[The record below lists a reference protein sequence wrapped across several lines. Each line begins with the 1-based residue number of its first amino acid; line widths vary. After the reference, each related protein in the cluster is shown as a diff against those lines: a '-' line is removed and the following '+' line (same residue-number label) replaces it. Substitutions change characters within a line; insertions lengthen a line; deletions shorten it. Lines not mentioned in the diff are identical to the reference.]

1 MLNQFK
7 KKTQKSS
14 LPCNLVSGVRK
25 VNVSRNKDGPHL
37 LLFCPLQ
44 LQPPDWQ
51 LASQPLNVCAPP
63 GPRAKWG
70 GRQPGPYRPGLRPPS
85 SSWVPAPTPPPQPPA
100 IHSVPPIIPPRASF
114 LVLGV
119 PTPTSHS
126 VPSPPHSPP
135 QIVPHRGCRPHP
147 NGCSLLSMSLEQFS
161 QWKDVLSHS
170 RCQLRG
176 QQNSGSWTHGAHF
189 LLTSDED
196 AWSQWR

>member
-1 MLNQFK
+1 M
-7 KKTQKSS
+7 
-14 LPCNLVSGVRK
+14 
-25 VNVSRNKDGPHL
+25 NVSRNKDGPHL

-85 SSWVPAPTPPPQPPA
+85 SSWVPATTHPPHPKPFTQSPRSFPPGPPSSFWVSPPQP
-100 IHSVPPIIPPRASF
+100 F
-114 LVLGV
+114 
-119 PTPTSHS
+119 TQY
-126 VPSPPHSPP
+126 PPHSPP
-135 QIVPHRGCRPHP
+135 QIVPHRGCQPHP

-176 QQNSGSWTHGAHF
+176 QQNSGSWTHGTHF

-196 AWSQWR
+196 A

>member
-63 GPRAKWG
+63 GPSTKWG

-85 SSWVPAPTPPPQPPA
+85 SSWVPATTPPPHPKPFTQSPRSFPPG
-100 IHSVPPIIPPRASF
+100 PPSSSW
-114 LVLGV
+114 V
-119 PTPTSHS
+119 
-126 VPSPPHSPP
+126 SPP
-135 QIVPHRGCRPHP
+135 QPVTQYPPPPTPRHRSFPTGAAGPTP
-147 NGCSLLSMSLEQFS
+147 MGAAFS
-161 QWKDVLSHS
+161 P
-170 RCQLRG
+170 
-176 QQNSGSWTHGAHF
+176 
-189 LLTSDED
+189 
-196 AWSQWR
+196 

>member
-85 SSWVPAPTPPPQPPA
+85 SSWVPATTPPPPPQA

-114 LVLGV
+114 FVLGV
-119 PTPTSHS
+119 PTPAIHS
-126 VPSPPHSPP
+126 VPAPPLPATDRSPQGLPAPP
-135 QIVPHRGCRPHP
+135 QWVQP
-147 NGCSLLSMSLEQFS
+147 SLHEP
-161 QWKDVLSHS
+161 
-170 RCQLRG
+170 
-176 QQNSGSWTHGAHF
+176 
-189 LLTSDED
+189 
-196 AWSQWR
+196 

>member
-100 IHSVPPIIPPRASF
+100 IHSVPLIIPRRASF
-114 LVLGV
+114 LVLGARHNPPNPGCPHPSHSLSTRP
-119 PTPTSHS
+119 PTPRHRSFPTGAAG
-126 VPSPPHSPP
+126 PTPMGAAFSP
-135 QIVPHRGCRPHP
+135 
-147 NGCSLLSMSLEQFS
+147 
-161 QWKDVLSHS
+161 
-170 RCQLRG
+170 
-176 QQNSGSWTHGAHF
+176 
-189 LLTSDED
+189 
-196 AWSQWR
+196 

>member
-1 MLNQFK
+1 MGHTSYFSALSNY
-7 KKTQKSS
+7 S
-14 LPCNLVSGVRK
+14 LQIGNWHPSPSMSVLLLDPAPSGVGG
-25 VNVSRNKDGPHL
+25 NLDPTDLGSGL
-37 LLFCPLQ
+37 LP
-44 LQPPDWQ
+44 
-51 LASQPLNVCAPP
+51 
-63 GPRAKWG
+63 
-70 GRQPGPYRPGLRPPS
+70 RPGC
-85 SSWVPAPTPPPQPPA
+85 PPQPSPRPQA

-126 VPSPPHSPP
+126 VPPPHSPP

-176 QQNSGSWTHGAHF
+176 QQNSGSWTHGTHF

>member
-1 MLNQFK
+1 M
-7 KKTQKSS
+7 
-14 LPCNLVSGVRK
+14 
-25 VNVSRNKDGPHL
+25 NVSRNKDGPHL
-37 LLFCPLQ
+37 LFFCPLQ

-63 GPRAKWG
+63 APRAKWG

-85 SSWVPAPTPPPQPPA
+85 SSWVPATTHPPHPKPFTQSPRSFPPGPPSSSWVSPPQPFTQYP
-100 IHSVPPIIPPRASF
+100 
-114 LVLGV
+114 
-119 PTPTSHS
+119 
-126 VPSPPHSPP
+126 PPHSPP

-147 NGCSLLSMSLEQFS
+147 NGCSLLSVSLEQFS

-196 AWSQWR
+196 A

>member
-85 SSWVPAPTPPPQPPA
+85 SSWVPATTLPPTP
-100 IHSVPPIIPPRASF
+100 
-114 LVLGV
+114 
-119 PTPTSHS
+119 SHS
-126 VPSPPHSPP
+126 LSPPDHSPQGLLPRPGCPHPNQSLSTPPPHSPP

-176 QQNSGSWTHGAHF
+176 QQNSGSWTHGTHF

-196 AWSQWR
+196 A

>member
-51 LASQPLNVCAPP
+51 LVSRPLNVCAPP

-100 IHSVPPIIPPRASF
+100 IHSVPLIIPRRASF
-114 LVLGV
+114 LVLGARHNP
-119 PTPTSHS
+119 PTPTPSHS
-126 VPSPPHSPP
+126 LSPPDHSPQGLLP
-135 QIVPHRGCRPHP
+135 RPGCPHP
-147 NGCSLLSMSLEQFS
+147 NQSLSTLPPPLPATDRSPQGLPAPPQWVQPSLHEP
-161 QWKDVLSHS
+161 
-170 RCQLRG
+170 
-176 QQNSGSWTHGAHF
+176 
-189 LLTSDED
+189 
-196 AWSQWR
+196 